1 VSDAGLRSLGN
12 KCHSLTSLNVSQA
25 LLVSDV
31 GLNSVSSGC
40 PNLKKLICGGQ
51 YLLSDPRLSAPKKNA
66 GKAEAWQSVMGVAA
80 LAMHCPNLEEI
91 DLTGSFRLNLSIK
104 HNLSSL
110 KNLKNVCL
118 KGCNQVET
126 ESLISLAKNCKLIE
140 DLNLSD
146 CGKAVCNSSIQA
158 FASNCINLKNV
169 ILHRC
174 EQVRTGA
181 IKGLSRCEKLVK
193 LDLTGCRSL
202 KDIMLLS
209 LTEVNTVPALKTL
222 ILVGNRLITD
232 ATLAWLA
239 SKDQNVLLLAVLGT
253 GITKASVLAVRDRFA
268 YSDMI
273 ENENFFGFWPQGRV
287 EDRKIMNKY
296 FVVGDGIVKIQ
307 ARHRAHLAKIIC
319 SGITLKRRK
328 AAAVITLQTICKI
341 FNAKMKCHSLRKI
354 RDRFQHSA
362 MLITSIC
369 RMALAHGN
377 VKRRKK
383 YLYNIYWLKSLVK
396 VQSTY
401 RMHVQVLIRKHKEM
415 LHRQY
420 LQRCEIGAIKMQAI
434 ARGYFAKNRILHIK
448 KMIKSRHELVE
459 RKINFLLRIFRGHL
473 GRKRAKE
480 RYIEVFRVTILRLKS
495 TIKVQIAYRLYRT
508 RKKVR
513 IARELRL
520 LRWKSAIQMQSVM
533 RGSLARIYFAEVRY
547 ADYEIIADKASKLIQ
562 NRWFVKKAVLE
573 LQERRKKQAIG
584 LATRIFHTIVLQKYV
599 RAKFAKKIFKKKKE
613 AYLKRLNMRVELEI
627 WSAVRIQAWLRG
639 IKGRERF
646 VQVLV
651 DKKGKWKELFD
662 EEKGRRFFY
671 NKLTSEIRWRMPQ
684 DLLDL
689 IPRPNCDNNCNNPG
703 DVECA
708 VCNEV
713 FCHSCWDSIHSGG
726 RRKDH
731 EFRALYDYYGKR
743 LDFGDGVF
751 PCKWPTELLQDEV
764 QGWMLRVAPI
774 RDPTATYND
783 WEEYKDVDEN
793 GAQGTTFYF
802 NRVSFETTYDTPQ
815 EVTQQLNP
823 YNDYNPQ
830 YYYDENLGTWMN
842 SSDNT
847 PYIENQQQWDQ
858 GGGDFGQTG
867 DYQQVEPQDDT
878 GYYDNAGNQEYY
890 DNTAN
895 QNQEYYNNNGYNNNQ
910 QQPSSPQQQLD
921 YSYGGYDTRL
931 SSPNKSAKLDKSSK
945 KESKFAK
952 TKRLKQ
958 EEKREHDI
966 SSASKSYST
975 NHYEQQET
983 INNDKVKP
991 KLARSGIPG
1000 Y

>member
-1 VSDAGLRSLGN
+1 M
-12 KCHSLTSLNVSQA
+12 
-25 LLVSDV
+25 
-31 GLNSVSSGC
+31 
-40 PNLKKLICGGQ
+40 ICNGQ
-51 YLLSDPRLSAPKKNA
+51 YLLSDPRLSAPKKSG
-66 GKAEAWQSVMGVAA
+66 GKPDAWQSVVGVAA
-80 LAMHCPNLEEI
+80 LAMYCPLLEEV
-91 DLTGSFRLNLSIK
+91 DLTGSFRLNLSVK

-110 KNLKNVCL
+110 KNLRNICL

-140 DLNLSD
+140 ELNLSD
-146 CGKAVCNSSIQA
+146 CGKAVCNSSVQA
-158 FASNCINLKNV
+158 FASNCINLKTV

-174 EQVRTGA
+174 EQVRAGA

-193 LDLTGCRSL
+193 LDLTSCKSL
-202 KDIMLLS
+202 TDIMLLS
-209 LTEVNTVPALKTL
+209 LTEVDTVPALRTL
-222 ILVGNRLITD
+222 ILVGNRLLTD

-239 SKDQNVLLLAVLGT
+239 SKDQNILLLAVLGT
-253 GITKASVLAVRDRFA
+253 GITRASVQAVRDRFA

-273 ENENFFGFWPQGRV
+273 ENENFFGFWPQARV

-296 FVVGDGIVKIQ
+296 FVVADGIVKIQ
-307 ARHRAHLAKIIC
+307 ARQRAHLAKIRC
-319 SGITLKRRK
+319 SGITMVRRK

-341 FNAKMKCHSLRKI
+341 FNAKMKCHALRKI
-354 RDRFQHSA
+354 RDRIHHSA
-362 MLITSIC
+362 MLITSVC
-369 RMALAHGN
+369 WMAVAHGK

-383 YLYNIYWLKSLVK
+383 YLYDIYWLKCLVK

-401 RMHVQVLIRKHKEM
+401 RMHAQILIRKHKEM
-415 LHRQY
+415 LHRMY
-420 LQRCEIGAIKMQAI
+420 LQRCEIGAIKMQSV
-434 ARGYFAKNRILHIK
+434 ARLYFAKNKVLHIK
-448 KMIKSRHELVE
+448 KMIQSRKELVE
-459 RKINFLLRIFRGHL
+459 RKINFLLRICRGHL

-480 RYIEVFRVTILRLKS
+480 RFIEVFRLTILRLKS
-495 TIKVQIAYRLYRT
+495 TKQVQAAYRLYRT
-508 RKKVR
+508 RKKIR
-513 IARELRL
+513 KARELRL
-520 LRWKSAIQMQSVM
+520 LRWRSAIKMQSVM
-533 RGSLARIYFAEVRY
+533 RGALARIFYAEVKY

-562 NRWFVKKAVLE
+562 NRWYIKKAILE
-573 LQERRKKQAIG
+573 LKERKKKKAIG

-646 VQVLV
+646 VQMLV
-651 DKKGKWKELFD
+651 DKKGKWKELYD

-689 IPRPNCDNNCNNPG
+689 IPRPGCDNNCNCPG

-713 FCHSCWDSIHSGG
+713 FCHSCWDAIHFGG

-751 PCKWPTELLQDEV
+751 PCKWPSELLQDEV

-774 RDPTATYND
+774 RDPTAIYND

-793 GAQGTTFYF
+793 GAQGRTFYF

-815 EVTQQLNP
+815 EVTYQLNP
-823 YNDYNPQ
+823 YNDYDPQ

-842 SSDNT
+842 SNNT
-847 PYIENQQQWDQ
+847 PYIHNQQQWDQ
-858 GGGDFGQTG
+858 TGGDFGQTD
-867 DYQQVEPQDDT
+867 DYLQVEPQSYDT
-878 GYYDNAGNQEYY
+878 GHYDNTGNQEYENTRNY
-890 DNTAN
+890 DIRSN
-895 QNQEYYNNNGYNNNQ
+895 Y
-910 QQPSSPQQQLD
+910 QQPSTPQQQLE

-931 SSPNKSAKLDKSSK
+931 TSPNKSTKLDKSFK

-958 EEKREHDI
+958 EENREHEI
-966 SSASKSYST
+966 AAASKSYSNNKDYKPEET
-975 NHYEQQET
+975 NA
-983 INNDKVKP
+983 KVKP
-991 KLARSGIPG
+991 KLARTGIPG